1 MLPDSSEPF
10 VSFPFNIVMIVSLGL
25 ILARDHSLFHFFSA
39 CAFLCQLYLTLL
51 LQKHRGGEDEAWRW
65 IFRLSVVE
73 YLSEAGEYRVV
84 WLAQS
89 VVSTLCSCF
98 VLRAIWQV
106 LSTCTGTTAVGN
118 RLKVGTFL
126 GAWLGFYA
134 LACHPQDETGISMSD
149 DWSLLIYLHL
159 SRAAESARM
168 AIQVVYLLSC
178 TFPASELY
186 LKFHM
191 ILCNNL
197 LSKYSTANSVAYID
211 MYLQIVLM
219 AFTCIYPLFYGQQ
232 VINDPIEEPQ
242 PPEVD
247 PIHNWL
253 EAPQRGGGPT
263 LHELPA
269 RHPLHLNVQHAPVE
283 DVCIFPQAVQATERN
298 WPFNMQMVISG
309 QHPISVTIQQTSV
322 HNNFHHPFSVATG
335 STTGWLAFPA
345 QDNTI
350 VANMQYQQPQT
361 QMYFPLQP
369 NVDAE
374 QEFGANDNDKLA
386 T

>member
-168 AIQVVYLLSC
+168 AIQGSYIGLL
-178 TFPASELY
+178 
-186 LKFHM
+186 
-191 ILCNNL
+191 
-197 LSKYSTANSVAYID
+197 
-211 MYLQIVLM
+211 
-219 AFTCIYPLFYGQQ
+219 
-232 VINDPIEEPQ
+232 
-242 PPEVD
+242 
-247 PIHNWL
+247 
-253 EAPQRGGGPT
+253 
-263 LHELPA
+263 
-269 RHPLHLNVQHAPVE
+269 
-283 DVCIFPQAVQATERN
+283 
-298 WPFNMQMVISG
+298 
-309 QHPISVTIQQTSV
+309 
-322 HNNFHHPFSVATG
+322 
-335 STTGWLAFPA
+335 
-345 QDNTI
+345 
-350 VANMQYQQPQT
+350 
-361 QMYFPLQP
+361 
-369 NVDAE
+369 
-374 QEFGANDNDKLA
+374 
-386 T
+386 